1 MDIFGDLTAEE
12 YFALLD
18 ELRDE
23 MVRAIDLRIAQLKAQ
38 YSNAYDE
45 IEDWQGF
52 DN

>member
-18 ELRDE
+18 ELREE
-23 MVRAIDLRIAQLKAQ
+23 MVLAIDMRIAKLKAE
-38 YSNAYDE
+38 YTNAYDE
-45 IEDWQGF
+45 IEDWRGF